1 MLQYL
6 RLGLYAVV
14 AVVLFGAGYRTCH
27 VVDVVPLQLAAQ
39 AAKTAAEKEKADFL
53 EAAYKK
59 QKELQDAV
67 DQANQ
72 VASDA
77 AKARAIAA
85 SNAASADKRLHDYIA
100 SASKPSSPGLPATPE
115 SIASNPAA
123 QAGWVLA
130 GQLDNYAGECAAEA
144 DRLGDEVRR
153 LEASR

>member
-1 MLQYL
+1 VIQYL

-14 AVVLFGAGYRTCH
+14 AAVLFGAGYRTCH
-27 VVDVVPLQLAAQ
+27 VVNVVPLELAAQ
-39 AAKTAAEKEKADFL
+39 KAQTAAEAEKAQFL
-53 EAAYKK
+53 EDAAKK

-77 AKARAIAA
+77 AKARAVAA
-85 SNAASADKRLHDYIA
+85 SNAASADKRLRDYIA
-100 SASKPSSPGLPATPE
+100 SAIKPVGPGLPATPE

-130 GQLDNYAGECAAEA
+130 GQLDTYATECAAES